1 MPQNLNTLFRD
12 LSFSTS
18 DDFVKG
24 IDLNHRGDGIK
35 ARHIPSIL
43 RFIQKNTEKSRPKN
57 SVSGSYIWGFEEPEN
72 GVEYLSSFEM
82 AQEFYSYI
90 SDCQILLTT
99 HSPAFY
105 TQGKSKD
112 STRFFVSKDM
122 IAESRPEEKETMVNL
137 VMNFLAHQ

>member
-43 RFIQKNTEKSRPKN
+43 RFIQKTQKKVVPKTLYPALTFGGSRNLKMEWNIFHLLKWHKN
-57 SVSGSYIWGFEEPEN
+57 STH
-72 GVEYLSSFEM
+72 
-82 AQEFYSYI
+82 
-90 SDCQILLTT
+90 ILVT
-99 HSPAFY
+99 AKYF
-105 TQGKSKD
+105 
-112 STRFFVSKDM
+112 
-122 IAESRPEEKETMVNL
+122 
-137 VMNFLAHQ
+137 